1 MCAACD
7 PLFVHAWTENLTGIL
22 CLSRLAVQWECV
34 LECAGVCVIM
44 PFPEGVV
51 LIVQTQLFIIK

>member
-7 PLFVHAWTENLTGIL
+7 PLFVHAWTENLTS
-22 CLSRLAVQWECV
+22 LSGLAVQWECV
-34 LECAGVCVIM
+34 LACAGVCVIM